1 MKTGEGRRLFILIS
15 ILLVAGFLAT
25 SLASYF
31 VSKEAVREA
40 IIARELP
47 ITSDNIY
54 SEIQRDLLRPVSISS
69 FMANDTFLRDW
80 VLRGERDAG
89 EVTRYLKEISDRY
102 GALTSFFVSEKTGV
116 YYHATG
122 ILKKVREDEP
132 RDIWYYRVR
141 SMAPDYEINVDLD
154 MANRDTMTIFINH
167 RVLDYS
173 GHFLGAT
180 GVGLAVDSARQVIEK
195 YQSRY
200 GRNIF
205 FVDRAGSVVLKGRGI
220 ADSYRNIHEG
230 TGIREIAPAVFS
242 SEQGSFE
249 YRHHGKTVLV
259 NSRFIKELQWYLL
272 VEQDVDPSLAGLRKT
287 LYVNL
292 GICFFITLVILIATR
307 FTVGRYQR
315 RVDERTEEL
324 KLAKERA
331 EDATR
336 LKDRFVGLVSHN
348 IREPLST
355 IKGYIQISRDGNAG
369 TGQSKKDLDNWLATS
384 EKIADD
390 LMESV
395 GKILDVS
402 RLQAGHISLN
412 KSRFN
417 LQGFAGLWIEKI
429 SYAAE
434 QKGITIHNEI
444 PPTCEL
450 TGDAD
455 LLGEVL
461 ANLLTNAIKFT
472 RHGGTVTLFLP
483 VPNVIAVR
491 DTGIGIQEAIMPDL
505 FRHEVMTSTR
515 GTAGERGTGLG
526 LPYCQDIMNI
536 HGGRLRVE
544 SSPAGSTFFMEF
556 PPEAAQPT
564 SVSSGG

>member
-1 MKTGEGRRLFILIS
+1 MKTSESRRLIILIS

-31 VSKEAVREA
+31 VSKAAVREA

-54 SEIQRDLLRPVSISS
+54 SEIQRDLLRPIFISS
-69 FMANDTFLRDW
+69 FMASDTFLRDW
-80 VLRGERDAG
+80 TLRGERDTG
-89 EVTRYLKEISDRY
+89 EITRYLKGILNKY
-102 GALTSFFVSEKTGV
+102 GAFTSFFVSEKTGV
-116 YYHATG
+116 YYHANG
-122 ILKKVREDEP
+122 ILKKVREGEF

-167 RVLDYS
+167 RVLDYD
-173 GHFLGAT
+173 GHFIGAT

-200 GRNIF
+200 GRNIY
-205 FVDRAGSVVLKGRGI
+205 FVDRTGRVALKGRGI
-220 ADSYRNIHEG
+220 ADSYRNIREEA
-230 TGIREIAPAVFS
+230 GIREIAPAILS

-249 YRHHGKTVLV
+249 YRHQGKTVLV
-259 NSRFIKELQWYLL
+259 NTRFIKELQWHLL

-287 LYVNL
+287 LYANL
-292 GICFFITLVILIATR
+292 AVCLVITLIVLTATR

-324 KLAKERA
+324 RVAKERA

-336 LKDRFVGLVSHN
+336 LKDRFVALVSHN
-348 IREPLST
+348 IREPLAT
-355 IKGYIQISRDGNAG
+355 IKGYIQLSRQAKDASGAGKTDIDG
-369 TGQSKKDLDNWLATS
+369 WLNTS

-390 LMESV
+390 LIESV

-402 RLQAGHISLN
+402 RLQAGQIGLN

-417 LQGFAGLWIEKI
+417 VRDFARRWIEKI
-429 SYAAE
+429 ALASAE
-434 QKGITIHNEI
+434 KGITILNEI
-444 PPTCEL
+444 PRTCEL
-450 TGDAD
+450 TGDGD
-455 LLGEVL
+455 LLGEVIL
-461 ANLLTNAIKFT
+461 NLLANAIKFT
-472 RHGGTVTLFLP
+472 RHGGTITLSAP
-483 VPNVIAVR
+483 APHIIAVR
-491 DTGIGIQEAIMPDL
+491 DTGVGVHEAVLPDI
-505 FRHEVMTSTR
+505 FKYEVMTSTN

-526 LPYCQDIMNI
+526 LPYCQDVMKL
-536 HGGRLRVE
+536 HGGSLRVE
-544 SSPAGSTFFMEF
+544 TSPTGSTFFMEF
-556 PPEAAQPT
+556 PPEAARQ
-564 SVSSGG
+564 G

>member
-1 MKTGEGRRLFILIS
+1 MKTGESRRLIILIS
-15 ILLVAGFLAT
+15 VLLVAGFFAT

-31 VSKEAVREA
+31 VSKAAVREA

-80 VLRGERDAG
+80 TLRGERDTG

-102 GALTSFFVSEKTGV
+102 GALTSFFVSEKTGI
-116 YYHATG
+116 YYHANG

-132 RDIWYYRVR
+132 RDVWYYRVR
-141 SMAPDYEINVDLD
+141 GMTPDYEINVDLD

-167 RVLDYS
+167 RVLDYG
-173 GHFLGAT
+173 GHFIGST
-180 GVGLAVDSARQVIEK
+180 GVGLAVDSARKVIES
-195 YQSRY
+195 YQTRY

-205 FVDRAGSVVLKGRGI
+205 FIDRAGNVVLKGSGV
-220 ADSYRNIHEG
+220 ADSYR
-230 TGIREIAPAVFS
+230 TIREEAGIKEIASAVLS
-242 SEQGSFE
+242 SQQGSFE
-249 YRHHGKTVLV
+249 YRHHGRTALV
-259 NSRFIKELQWYLL
+259 NTRFIKELQWYLL

-287 LYVNL
+287 LYGNL
-292 GICFFITLVILIATR
+292 AICLVITMIVLAATR

-315 RVDERTEEL
+315 RVDERTEDL
-324 KLAKERA
+324 RVAKERA
-331 EDATR
+331 ENATR
-336 LKDRFVGLVSHN
+336 LKDRFVALVSHN

-355 IKGYIQISRDGNAG
+355 IKGYIQLSRAAEAG
-369 TGQSKKDLDNWLATS
+369 HGQNKTDVVSWLAIS

-402 RLQAGHISLN
+402 RLQAGNISLSV
-412 KSRFN
+412 SRFTVH
-417 LQGFAGLWIEKI
+417 GFARRWIEKI
-429 SYAAE
+429 SFAAA
-434 QKGITIHNEI
+434 QKGITIQNEI
-444 PPTCEL
+444 PQTWEL

-461 ANLLTNAIKFT
+461 VNLLTNAIKFT
-472 RHGGTVTLFLP
+472 RQGGTITLSAP
-483 VPNVIAVR
+483 APHVIAIK
-491 DTGIGIQEAIMPDL
+491 DTGVGIHEAIMPDI
-505 FRHEVMTSTR
+505 FKYEVMTSTR

-526 LPYCQDIMNI
+526 LPYCQDVMNI
-536 HGGRLRVE
+536 HGGRLRAE
-544 SSPAGSTFFMEF
+544 TSHGGSTFFMEF
-556 PPEAAQPT
+556 PPEAAFPA
-564 SVSSGG
+564 SAPSNS